1 MSQRGLFCR
10 LTAVLQQKRFSTILC
25 IQDWDK
31 YTFSCPVY
39 CNHSQSILPGY
50 CSVNQINSWSD
61 QILYPNRESNT
72 RLLQLDE
79 CHTTVTIQ
87 SSTIRVTG
95 NIFQFLVRDTSAAQ
109 DKTKDFLA
117 ALDVIRAEINHVD
130 PTDLY
135 LIAYFYFK
143 RMAFIKATH
152 LSLASGTRDVLTLLC
167 VLATIDVFKF

>member
-1 MSQRGLFCR
+1 MYHV
-10 LTAVLQQKRFSTILC
+10 TV
-25 IQDWDK
+25 
-31 YTFSCPVY
+31 
-39 CNHSQSILPGY
+39 
-50 CSVNQINSWSD
+50 SVNQINSWSD

-79 CHTTVTIQ
+79 YHTTVTIQ
-87 SSTIRVTG
+87 ISTVRITG

-109 DKTKDFLA
+109 DKMKDFLA
-117 ALDVIRAEINHVD
+117 ALEVIRAEINHAD

-152 LSLASGTRDVLTLLC
+152 LSLASGTGDALNLHRFE
-167 VLATIDVFKF
+167 I